1 MRRNRIRRGLTLV
14 QWALV
19 AGLIFLVIIG
29 TVQLVG
35 PRTSTKLN
43 QTADDVANPANL
55 RQRFGS

>member
-1 MRRNRIRRGLTLV
+1 MTLV

-19 AGLIFLVIIG
+19 GGLIFLVVIG
-29 TVQLVG
+29 TIGLIG

-43 QTADDVANPANL
+43 QTADDVANPASL